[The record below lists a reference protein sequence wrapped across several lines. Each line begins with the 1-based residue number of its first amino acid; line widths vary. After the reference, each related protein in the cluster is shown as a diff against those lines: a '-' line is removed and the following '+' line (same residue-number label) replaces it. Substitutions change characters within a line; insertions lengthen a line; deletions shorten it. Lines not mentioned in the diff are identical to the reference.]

1 MCDFTDEDVS
11 FDRKT
16 LSRRQFA
23 VLGAAVALS
32 SHAPLAAA
40 TRKLTEQMVEVKTAD
55 GNADAFFVHPAS
67 GSHPGVILWPDA
79 LGLRDTKKD
88 MARRLAD
95 AGYAVLAVNQYYRS
109 LRAPL
114 GLDFSAFRTDEGR
127 KKLQPAMAGISPEGV
142 MRDAAA
148 FVTFLDAQK
157 AVDRKRGIG
166 VQGYCM
172 GGAMTIRSA
181 AAAPARIKAA
191 ANFHGGGLVTD
202 KPDSPHLLL
211 DKTKAS
217 YLIAVAR
224 DDDAKAPNDKDAL
237 RAVAQK
243 AGRPAEVEVYAGDHG
258 WCVPDSPSYNQAEA
272 ERAWGRLLA
281 LYSTL

>member
-1 MCDFTDEDVS
+1 
-11 FDRKT
+11 
-16 LSRRQFA
+16 
-23 VLGAAVALS
+23 
-32 SHAPLAAA
+32 
-40 TRKLTEQMVEVKTAD
+40 
-55 GNADAFFVHPAS
+55 
-67 GSHPGVILWPDA
+67 
-79 LGLRDTKKD
+79 
-88 MARRLAD
+88 
-95 AGYAVLAVNQYYRS
+95 
-109 LRAPL
+109 
-114 GLDFSAFRTDEGR
+114 
-127 KKLQPAMAGISPEGV
+127 MAGISPEGV
-142 MRDAAA
+142 MRDASA

-157 AVDRKRGIG
+157 AVNRKRGIG

-191 ANFHGGGLVTD
+191 AIFHGGGLVTD

-211 DKTKAS
+211 DKTKAN

-224 DDDAKAPNDKDAL
+224 DDDAKALNDKDTL
-237 RAVAQK
+237 RATAQK
-243 AGRPAEVEVYAGDHG
+243 AGRPAEVEVYAGNHG

>member
-1 MCDFTDEDVS
+1 MCDFIDEDVS

-32 SHAPLAAA
+32 SYAPLAAA
-40 TRKLTEQMVEVKTAD
+40 TRKLTEQMVEVKTTD
-55 GNADAFFVHPAS
+55 GKADAFFVHPAS

-95 AGYAVLAVNQYYRS
+95 AGYAVLAVNQYYRN

-142 MRDAAA
+142 MRDASA

-157 AVDRKRGIG
+157 AVNRKRGIG

-191 ANFHGGGLVTD
+191 AIFHGGGLVTD

-211 DKTKAS
+211 DKTKAN

-224 DDDAKAPNDKDAL
+224 DDDAKALNDKDTL
-237 RAVAQK
+237 RATAQK
-243 AGRPAEVEVYAGDHG
+243 AGRPAEVEVYAGNHG